1 MPLLY
6 HILSEFPVGKRRRP
20 LLASRRRMLAHRELN
35 ETGFLVVVYVAV
47 SVSRRFPVSDED
59 RKYNYYYE
67 SNASR

>member
-1 MPLLY
+1 
-6 HILSEFPVGKRRRP
+6 
-20 LLASRRRMLAHRELN
+20 MLAHRELN